1 MHIKKILIA
10 NRGEIAI
17 RIMRSCYEMGI
28 ETVAV
33 YSEADR
39 TSKHV
44 FYANEA
50 YCVGAAASDES
61 YLCMDKIIEVAVRC
75 GADAIHPGYGFLSE
89 NAEFAKRCHDFGLI
103 FIGPSASVIEL
114 MGDKIS
120 ARRCMQEAGIPVVPG
135 SDGAL
140 QDMDSVFEIAD
151 KIGFPVMIKAS
162 QGGGGKGM
170 RCVQRREDLQE
181 AYEVAKNEALSAFN
195 SDMVYV
201 EKFIENPHHIEFQV
215 LGDSYGNVVHLYERE
230 CSIQRRNQKIV
241 EETPSPFLWK
251 ALRREMGNTAV
262 KAAKAIGYIGAG
274 TIEFLVDERG
284 NYYFL
289 EMNTRLQV
297 EHPITELTLDI
308 DLVKE
313 QIFIAKGHPLSFQQE
328 DLKPVGH
335 AIECRICAEDPDAG
349 FVPAPGI
356 VQLLTEPSG
365 PGIRLDSYL
374 YEGYEIPVCYDPMLS
389 KLIVWAAKREYAI
402 HRMKRA
408 LNEYHLSGTL
418 KTNLIYLKSIMST
431 PDFVRG
437 KYDIA
442 FIPKHE
448 EEIRRN
454 YTVSNEEV
462 ENMTLIAV
470 YIDYLMTGDDAKL
483 GNTTDN
489 RPISRWREF
498 GKRKGVLRI

>member
-17 RIMRSCYEMGI
+17 RIMRSCYELGI
-28 ETVAV
+28 ETVAI

-39 TSKHV
+39 ASKHV

-50 YCVGAAASDES
+50 YCVGPAASEES
-61 YLCMDKIIEVAVRC
+61 YLCIDTIIETAVRC

-89 NAEFAKRCHDFGLI
+89 NATFAKRCSDYELI

-120 ARRCMQEAGIPVVPG
+120 ARSCMQQAGIPVVPG

-140 QDMDSVFEIAD
+140 QDIASVMEVAD
-151 KIGFPVMIKAS
+151 RIGYPVMIKAS

-170 RCVQRREDLQE
+170 RCVQRKEDLQE
-181 AYEVAKNEALSAFN
+181 AYETARNEARAAFN
-195 SDMVYV
+195 SDVVYV

-215 LGDSYGNVVHLYERE
+215 LGDNYGNVIHLYERE
-230 CSIQRRNQKIV
+230 CSIQRRNQKII

-251 ALRREMGNTAV
+251 SLRKEMGDTAV
-262 KAAKAIGYIGAG
+262 KAAKAIGYVGAG

-297 EHPITELTLDI
+297 EHPITEMTLDI

-313 QIFIAKGHPLSFQQE
+313 QIFIAKGHPLYLEQE
-328 DLKPVGH
+328 KLKPVGH
-335 AIECRICAEDPDAG
+335 AIECRICAEATDAD
-349 FVPAPGI
+349 FAPAPGI
-356 VQLLTEPSG
+356 VQLLSEPSG
-365 PGIRLDSYL
+365 PGVRLDSYL
-374 YEGYEIPVCYDPMLS
+374 YEGYEIPVHYDPMLS
-389 KLIVWAAKREYAI
+389 KLVVWAAKREYAI

-418 KTNLIYLKSIMST
+418 KTNIIYLKAIMST
-431 PDFVRG
+431 PDFLRG
-437 KYDIA
+437 RYDIA
-442 FIPKHE
+442 FIPKHA
-448 EEIRRN
+448 EEIKRN
-454 YTVSNEEV
+454 YAVSNEEV
-462 ENMTLIAV
+462 ENMAMIAV
-470 YIDYLMTGDDAKL
+470 YIDYLMNENDSKPGTAS
-483 GNTTDN
+483 DN